1 MNRSRSRRPY
11 DKKSLSKG
19 SALIFGLGVG
29 ALLLTLIIV
38 AMMMSP
44 HFSDRLDSLTYRA
57 RTYYRQLIPQPEY
70 LPTPAPLAAQATGS
84 PQIAAPEIVAPT
96 ATPTAEPSPRASP
109 PPELTG
115 DAGPPAELS
124 DLSSTADDGP
134 ANQADL
140 SVEDE
145 TATVSLESPAA
156 QAHLSGFTHQ
166 WQTWNNCGPATITT
180 YMSYFDYSQ
189 DQADAA
195 LFLKPNRDDKNVTPQ
210 ELVAY
215 ARRNGLEAILRQG
228 GSLAQLKTFL
238 SNDIPVLL
246 ETWLVHEGD
255 GLGHY
260 RLITGFDE
268 VSQQFT
274 TADSLNGPD
283 YSVSYEQLD
292 EDWRVFNRLYI
303 VVYLPEQAETVAAI
317 IGQDMNETL
326 IYERLL
332 AEAQADLDADPADAI
347 AHFNRGEALTHL
359 GRFEEA
365 VAAFD
370 QARQLGLHWRRLW
383 YQFTPFEA
391 YYAVGRYQDVLDLT
405 QATIRGAGGLEEAYY
420 YHGLALQ
427 ASGQTGAAE
436 DFEAA
441 LAYNPNFEAAAEALA
456 NLNSTN

>member
-1 MNRSRSRRPY
+1 MNESRTRRPY
-11 DKKSLSKG
+11 EKKSLSKG

-29 ALLLTLIIV
+29 ALLLTIMIV
-38 AMMMSP
+38 TMMMVP
-44 HFSDRLDSLTYRA
+44 YFSDRLDNLAYRA
-57 RTYYRQLIPQPEY
+57 RTYYRQLIPHPEY
-70 LPTPAPLAAQATGS
+70 LPTPAPVAAHTTGS
-84 PQIAAPEIVAPT
+84 NQAAAPPQVIVPT
-96 ATPTAEPSPRASP
+96 ATPTAAPLPTATPSLESAAGEEETFEESP
-109 PPELTG
+109 ALS
-115 DAGPPAELS
+115 PAV
-124 DLSSTADDGP
+124 DDGP
-134 ANQADL
+134 ANHTASSGEDTAAISLQPPGNQA
-140 SVEDE
+140 
-145 TATVSLESPAA
+145 
-156 QAHLSGFTHQ
+156 QLSGFTHQ

-180 YMSYFDYSQ
+180 YMSYFDYTQ

-195 LFLKPNRDDKNVTPQ
+195 LFLKPNRDDKNVSPQ

-215 ARRNGLEAILRQG
+215 AHHNGLEAILRQG
-228 GSLAQLKTFL
+228 GSLTHLKTFL
-238 SNDIPVLL
+238 SNDIPVLV
-246 ETWLVHEGD
+246 ETWLVHDGD

-268 VSQQFT
+268 TSQQFT
-274 TADSLNGPD
+274 TTDSLNGPD
-283 YSVSYEQLD
+283 YTVSYEQLD

-303 VVYLPEQAETVAAI
+303 VVYPPERAETVAAI
-317 IGQDMNETL
+317 IGEDMDETVM
-326 IYERLL
+326 YERLL
-332 AEAQADLDADPADAI
+332 IEAQADLEVNPGDAI
-347 AHFNRGEALTHL
+347 AHFNQGEALTHL

-456 NLNSTN
+456 ELR